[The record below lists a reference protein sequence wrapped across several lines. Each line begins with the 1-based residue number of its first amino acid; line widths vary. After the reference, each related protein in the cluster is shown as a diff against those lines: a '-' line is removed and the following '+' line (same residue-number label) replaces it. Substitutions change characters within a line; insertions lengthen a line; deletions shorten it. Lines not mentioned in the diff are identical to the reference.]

1 MNTETSEEKI
11 VLQQDLAQDL
21 KAPTT
26 MWNEVL
32 VFIHGIT
39 PDPKP
44 GSHTQDYQDLYKNI
58 ANALERIP
66 DPENRKPKFPVPLIG
81 VEWGWQ
87 SSSYPTTND
96 EYLAMAELA
105 LSDQAFRRE
114 LGVQNLDFTLNPF
127 RMLRP
132 MVRRLIFY
140 GFADLMYYVS
150 RDGEQ
155 AIRNHVFKYIAD
167 QVRELGSMVSGAN
180 LSLTF
185 ITHSAGTLIV
195 HDLLYHLFRGQEL
208 PSEIKEVNEVLREL
222 VHTNRLRVRRL
233 YTMGSPLAPLMFR
246 SDSLIAK
253 MRDQQVLLPQNIG
266 FVPHQDLA
274 GPRWIN
280 IWDKDDVAAYPVSF
294 LYENGNKWLEDKYID
309 VSDSVL
315 TAHNK
320 YWQSD
325 KVAKYIAET
334 L

>member
-1 MNTETSEEKI
+1 MNTETFEEKK
-11 VLQQDLAQDL
+11 VVQPDLSQDSPAL
-21 KAPTT
+21 TT
-26 MWNEVL
+26 QWNEGL

-44 GSHTQDYQDLYKNI
+44 GSHAQDYQELYKNI
-58 ANALERIP
+58 ASALELIP
-66 DPENRKPKFPVPLIG
+66 DPESRKPKFPIPLIG

-87 SSSYPTTND
+87 SSSYPTTSD

-105 LSDQAFRRE
+105 LSEQAFRQE
-114 LGVQNLDFTLNPF
+114 VGVQNFDFTLNPF
-127 RMLRP
+127 RLLRP
-132 MVRRLIFY
+132 IVRRLIFY
-140 GFADLMYYVS
+140 GFADLMYYIS
-150 RDGEQ
+150 KDGEQ
-155 AIRNHVFKYIAD
+155 AIRNHVFKDIAN
-167 QVRELGSMVSGAN
+167 QVRELGSTVSGN

-185 ITHSAGTLIV
+185 ITHSAGTIIA
-195 HDLLYHLFRGQEL
+195 HDLLYHLFRGQDL
-208 PSEIKEVNEVLREL
+208 PSEIQEVNEVLREL
-222 VHTNRLRVRRL
+222 VHAKRLRVRRL

-246 SDSLIAK
+246 SNSLIAK

-266 FVPHQDLA
+266 FVPYQDLA

-294 LYENGNKWLEDKYID
+294 LYENGNKLLEDKYID

-315 TAHNK
+315 TTHNK